1 MIVIQTKLK
10 KIPQKCNRC
19 SYSYVVNSKSMYGDR
34 FCAVSFINGMN
45 RICPYEYNEAKRN
58 CEYGKPDWCPLKEI
72 EPVGS
77 GNYFLE
83 VSNDNN
89 QES

>member
-1 MIVIQTKLK
+1 MIVIQTQMKVLPK
-10 KIPQKCNRC
+10 KCNRC
-19 SYSYVVNSKSMYGDR
+19 KYSYVVKSKSMYGDR

-45 RICPYEYNEAKRN
+45 RICPYEYNEDKRN

-77 GNYFLE
+77 VTYFLE
-83 VSNDNN
+83 VK
-89 QES
+89 